1 MTRLLHLNYSQA
13 SLRQEFRPL
22 HERACNSTGLSAN
35 GNHIVT
41 RAQL

>member
-1 MTRLLHLNYSQA
+1 MTRWLHVNYPQA

-22 HERACNSTGLSAN
+22 HERACTSTGLSAN